1 MICKMPYLS
10 IFAISKYYSCSGLT
24 KVSFGES
31 VTNVGNNAFGL
42 CLAIVTVESKNSEP
56 PMMNDAFADEPY
68 LNGTLYVPREAIPTY
83 GEHSVG
89 MLQAFL
95 C

>member
-1 MICKMPYLS
+1 MHIYIIADKVINL
-10 IFAISKYYSCSGLT
+10 IRDANVFISYGKRFHPLHLIIY
-24 KVSFGES
+24 FR
-31 VTNVGNNAFGL
+31 NNILL
-42 CLAIVTVESKNSEP
+42 CASLHIS
-56 PMMNDAFADEPY
+56 DEPY
-68 LNGTLYVPREAIPTY
+68 LNGTLYVPREAISAY